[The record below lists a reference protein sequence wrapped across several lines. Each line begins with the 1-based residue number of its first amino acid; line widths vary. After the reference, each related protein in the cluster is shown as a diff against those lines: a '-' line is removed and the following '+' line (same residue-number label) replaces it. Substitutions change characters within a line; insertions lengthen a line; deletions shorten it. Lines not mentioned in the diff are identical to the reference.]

1 MVSARRTPSS
11 ACVCGTRGAALR
23 LVALALAQTMCV
35 AEWQTNTDRVT
46 AILKSLPALP
56 KPHFSRPFG
65 MHPDDDHGPYRPSE
79 RAMFTEFAR
88 VTRSL
93 PLSPGCSEAAAKAAV
108 SIATDANVSI
118 NLYWSPWQDPERWKH
133 GRE

>member
-23 LVALALAQTMCV
+23 LVALTLAQTMCV

-65 MHPDDDHGPYRPSE
+65 MHPDDDHGPYGPSE

-93 PLSPGCSEAAAKAAV
+93 PLSPGVLGGCSEGRCQHR
-108 SIATDANVSI
+108 DRR
-118 NLYWSPWQDPERWKH
+118 ERIDQSVLVTVAGPRAMEAWA
-133 GRE
+133 